1 MDNSVDYVCIKEQ
14 LKEGIHM
21 AKKIAKT
28 NAVRLLEQQK
38 VAYELFEYE
47 TEDGQAVDGITVAS
61 KIGQPV
67 EHVFKTLLA
76 TAGPNRYYVFVVPVA
91 AELHLKKAAK
101 AAGEK
106 KIEMLPVKDLLG
118 LTGYVRGG
126 CSPVG
131 MKKLFPT
138 FIDASAENL
147 DFIIVSAG
155 KIGMQM
161 KLSPADLAKASKA
174 KFADITG
181 E

>member
-1 MDNSVDYVCIKEQ
+1 
-14 LKEGIHM
+14 M

-47 TEDGQAVDGITVAS
+47 TDNGQAVDGITVAS
-61 KIGQPV
+61 KIGQPT

-91 AELHLKKAAK
+91 AELHLKQAAK

-106 KIEMLPVKDLLG
+106 KIDMLPVKDLLG

-138 FIDASAENL
+138 FIDASAEHLN
-147 DFIIVSAG
+147 FMIVSAG

-161 KLSPADLAKASKA
+161 KLSPADLAKVSRAT
-174 KFADITG
+174 FANITG

>member
-1 MDNSVDYVCIKEQ
+1 
-14 LKEGIHM
+14 M
-21 AKKIAKT
+21 AKKVAKT

-47 TEDGQAVDGITVAS
+47 SEDGQAVDGITVAS

-67 EHVFKTLLA
+67 ENVFKTLLA

-91 AELHLKKAAK
+91 AELHLKKAGRG
-101 AAGEK
+101 AGGRR
-106 KIEMLPVKDLLG
+106 IGMVPVEGLLSVA
-118 LTGYVRGG
+118 GYVRGG
-126 CSPVG
+126 CSPIG

-147 DFIIVSAG
+147 EFIIVSAG

-161 KLSPADLAKASKA
+161 KLTPTDLAKASKA
-174 KFADITG
+174 KFAEITG